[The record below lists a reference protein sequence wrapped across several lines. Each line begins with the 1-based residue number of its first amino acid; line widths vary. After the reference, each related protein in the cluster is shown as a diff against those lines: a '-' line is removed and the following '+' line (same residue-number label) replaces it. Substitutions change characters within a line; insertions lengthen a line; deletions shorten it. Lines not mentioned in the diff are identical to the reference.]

1 MKGRGTRRGVAGGLH
16 SLHLATKWDRSKDG
30 GQESDIASLPR
41 VALEVARD
49 EEELQEMGL
58 PSLPVIE
65 RER

>member
-1 MKGRGTRRGVAGGLH
+1 
-16 SLHLATKWDRSKDG
+16 
-30 GQESDIASLPR
+30 